1 MRLTPTLIALSAFV
15 AAACLAWLG
24 ALWAATVIETRSVE
38 AVTRALSLAGVGWA
52 AAHADGLQLELS
64 GTAPTEAERFRALT
78 VAGGLVDAARL
89 IDAMDVA
96 PSTVLAAPRYSV
108 EILRNSEGIS
118 LIGLIPTTADGH
130 RKLLAAVTAAA
141 RGAPVADM
149 LDSADHAVPVG
160 WDAAVGFGIAALDL
174 LPRSKISIL
183 SDRVAITAIA
193 DSAAEKRQMEAAL
206 ARAKPAGL
214 PVDIAISAPRPVIT
228 PFTLR
233 FLIDGDGARF
243 DACSA
248 DTPEARARI
257 LEAATA
263 AGMTNTAD
271 CVLGLGVPS
280 PNWADAVATAIAGV
294 AELGSGSLTFSD
306 ADISLIAG
314 PKVEQAAFDRVVGDL
329 NARLPEVFSLS
340 AVMPD
345 KATAAPAIAGPAEFT
360 AVLSDEGLVQLR
372 GRLPDARVRDAVDS
386 FARARFGSDQ
396 VYTATR
402 LDPSLPVGWPM
413 RVLSG
418 LEALAELTRG
428 ELLVQGGRLD
438 IKGVTG
444 NPEANA
450 AIARILSSRLGSGQD
465 FKIAV
470 VYDKALD
477 PNAGLPTPKECA
489 DNVDA
494 LVAQRKI
501 SFEPGKAE
509 IAVASLP
516 TIKGISRVLQ
526 RCGALPFEIGGHTDA
541 QGSAE
546 MNLALS
552 QSRADAVVHALVA
565 LGVPSSGLSAQG
577 YGETQPIAD
586 NKTDDGREANR
597 RIIFRLLLDDAEAK
611 AVSQATVA
619 ADAAPPPVEALA
631 GVVAPSGGAKA
642 AGSGGDAGLARGA
655 GATGAESD
663 GTTPVTDA
671 TTADSSGASDADP
684 GPTEPL
690 VVVRP
695 AEENQMRPK
704 PRPPQP

>member
-15 AAACLAWLG
+15 AAAGLAWLG
-24 ALWAATVIETRSVE
+24 ALWAASVIETRSTE
-38 AVTRALSLAGVGWA
+38 AVTRALSLAGFDWA

-89 IDAMDVA
+89 IDAMEVA
-96 PSTVLAAPRYSV
+96 PSTVLTAPRYSV

-118 LIGLIPTTADGH
+118 LIGLIPAAADGH
-130 RKLLAAVTAAA
+130 QRLLAAVTATAD
-141 RGAPVADM
+141 GAPVADM
-149 LDSADHAVPVG
+149 LDSADYAVPQG

-214 PVDIAISAPRPVIT
+214 AVEMAISAPRPVIT

-248 DTPEARARI
+248 DTPESRDRI
-257 LEAATA
+257 VQAASA
-263 AGMTNTAD
+263 AGTVGTAD

-280 PNWADAVATAIAGV
+280 PNWADAVATAIAGL
-294 AELGSGSLTFSD
+294 AELGAGSLTFSD

-314 PKVEQAAFDRVVGDL
+314 PKVDQAVFDRVVGDL

-345 KATAAPAIAGPAEFT
+345 KTEAATAIAGPAEFT
-360 AVLSDEGLVQLR
+360 AVLSDDGLVQLR
-372 GRLPDARVRDAVDS
+372 GRLPNTLVRDAVDS
-386 FARARFGSDQ
+386 FARARFGSEQ

-402 LDPSLPVGWPM
+402 LDQGLPGGWPM

-418 LEALAELTRG
+418 LEALAELTHG
-428 ELLVQGGRLD
+428 SLLVQAGRLE
-438 IKGVTG
+438 ITGVTG
-444 NPEANA
+444 NPEASS

-470 VYDKALD
+470 RYDKALD
-477 PNAGLPTPKECA
+477 PNAGLPTPRECA
-489 DNVDA
+489 ANVDA
-494 LVAQRKI
+494 LVAQHKI

-509 IAVASLP
+509 IAVPSLP

-541 QGSAE
+541 QGRDE

-552 QSRADAVVHALVA
+552 QSRADAVVQALVA
-565 LGVPSSGLSAQG
+565 LGVPSSGLSAKG

-586 NKTDDGREANR
+586 NRTEDGREANR
-597 RIIFRLLLDDAEAK
+597 RIMFRLLLDEADAAS
-611 AVSQATVA
+611 VSQATVA

-631 GVVAPSGGAKA
+631 GVVAPPDG
-642 AGSGGDAGLARGA
+642 GSGGGDSPETSR
-655 GATGAESD
+655 TS
-663 GTTPVTDA
+663 VTAA
-671 TTADSSGASDADP
+671 TTADSSGGSAADP
-684 GPTEPL
+684 GLTEPL

-695 AEENQMRPK
+695 AEQSQMRPK
-704 PRPPQP
+704 PRPATPAP